1 MCQLSDAQIEAL
13 FRNSRVAEMP
23 KYRNKDGS
31 FKPGVTEAGILAEWV
46 KAFKDKREQL
56 ASGRCEWKQKPADL
70 AVVDNPM
77 GLSTVPNFCAAKPF

>member
-23 KYRNKDGS
+23 KYHNKDGS
-31 FKPGVTEAGILAEWV
+31 FKPGVTEAGILADWV

-56 ASGRCEWKQKPADL
+56 ASGRCEWKQKPGDL
-70 AVVDNPM
+70 AVIDNPL
-77 GLSTVPNFCAAKPF
+77 GLATVPNFCVAKRF